1 MAHHLGLEVVAEGIE
16 TGAQHLFL
24 LERGCDLFQGY
35 LFARPMPFDSL
46 TRYLQEQTPATTS
59 SR

>member
-1 MAHHLGLEVVAEGIE
+1 MPEEYYWLRSQGIV
-16 TGAQHLFL
+16 LY
-24 LERGCDLFQGY
+24 QGY